1 MRAKRLWL
9 FGAGA
14 ATLCL
19 IVLFILISRPAD
31 VGQSH
36 FFKDQSYHY
45 ETLRLLGTEPYGGA
59 DTEEVLETIKHI
71 RAGDAQGYYKAWS
84 ATAER
89 TLALAERTRDAQSK
103 GGACLRAHSYF
114 RVAEFFLPPSDPKR
128 SIATQKNLSA
138 FYDGLA
144 ALGVKCERMEAPYGN
159 GYRLPMNYY
168 PAEAQ
173 NRKNTL
179 LVFQGGY
186 DSTLE
191 ELYFDLVK
199 DAHDHGYD
207 ILTFNGPGQGL
218 VLTEQKL
225 PFTYEWEKPVSAV
238 MDTFLAHHERPKKIA
253 LIGQSMGGYL
263 APRAA
268 AFDDRFDGVVAYDVF
283 FDMGEAARRFI
294 PKPIFWMRDH
304 GMTGL
309 AESLINWKKSRSP
322 GTRWALDNAMWTLG
336 KEHPLDA
343 IDEFQKYS
351 LAGVAQRIKCD
362 VLILAGAEDHF
373 IPIEQVKQ
381 MQEALT
387 SARSVTTKIYDRESG
402 GAEHCQMGA
411 PTLWHATLFDWLSE
425 KFEVNAE
432 IQSQE
437 GVH

>member
-1 MRAKRLWL
+1 MKSKRLWL
-9 FGAGA
+9 FGA
-14 ATLCL
+14 
-19 IVLFILISRPAD
+19 SD
-31 VGQSH
+31 VGRSH
-36 FFKDQSYHY
+36 FFEDQTYHFQ
-45 ETLRLLGTEPYGGA
+45 TLRLLGNEPYGGA

-71 RAGDAQGYYKAWS
+71 SAGDAQGWYKAWS

-89 TLALAERTRDAQSK
+89 TLVLAERTLDPQSR
-103 GGACLRAHSYF
+103 GGTYLRTHSYF
-114 RVAEFFLPPSDPKR
+114 RVSEFFLPPSDTRR

-138 FYDGLA
+138 FYNGLA
-144 ALGVKCERMEAPYGN
+144 ALRATYERMEAPYGKA
-159 GYRLPMNYY
+159 YRLPMNYY

-179 LVFQGGY
+179 LVFHGGY

-207 ILTFNGPGQGL
+207 ILTFSGPGQGL

-225 PFTYEWEKPVSAV
+225 PFTYEWEKPTSAV
-238 MDTFLAHHERPKKIA
+238 MDTFLAHHERPGKMV

-268 AFDDRFDGVVAYDVF
+268 AFDNRFDGVVAYDVF
-283 FDMGEAARRFI
+283 FDMGAAAKRFV

-309 AESLINWKKSRSP
+309 AETLINWKASQAP
-322 GTRWALDNAMWTLG
+322 GLRWALDNGMWTLG

-351 LAGVAQRIKCD
+351 LTGVAQRIKGD
-362 VLILAGAEDHF
+362 VLLLAGQEDHF
-373 IPIEQVKQ
+373 VPIEQVKQ

-402 GAEHCQMGA
+402 GGEHCQMGA

-425 KFEVNAE
+425 KFDNNTNL
-432 IQSQE
+432 
-437 GVH
+437 HL

>member
-19 IVLFILISRPAD
+19 IVLFIFIGRPSD

-36 FFKDQSYHY
+36 FFKDQTYHFQ
-45 ETLRLLGTEPYGGA
+45 TLRALSEEPYGGS
-59 DTEEVLETIKHI
+59 DTAEVLETVKHI
-71 RAGDAQGYYKAWS
+71 RSGDTQGWYKAWS
-84 ATAER
+84 TTAER
-89 TLALAERTRDAQSK
+89 TQDAQSR
-103 GGACLRAHSYF
+103 GGAFLRAHTYF
-114 RVAEFFLPPSDPKR
+114 RTAEFLLPPSDPKR
-128 SIATQKNLSA
+128 SIATEKNLSA
-138 FYDGLA
+138 FYNGLA
-144 ALGVKCERMEAPYGN
+144 ALGVKYERMEAPYDN

-179 LVFQGGY
+179 LVFHGGY

-207 ILTFNGPGQGL
+207 VLTFNGPGQGL

-225 PFTYEWEKPVSAV
+225 PFTYEWEKPTAAV
-238 MDTFLAHHERPKKIA
+238 MDTFLAHHERPKNMV

-268 AFDDRFDGVVAYDVF
+268 AFDNRFDGVVAYDVF
-283 FDMGEAARRFI
+283 SDMGAAAKRLV
-294 PKPIFWMRDH
+294 PKVVFWMRDH

-309 AESLINWKKSRSP
+309 VDKLINWKASQSP
-322 GTRWALDNAMWTLG
+322 GMRWAIDNGMWTLG
-336 KEHPLDA
+336 KEHPLDV

-362 VLILAGAEDHF
+362 VLLLAGTEDHF
-373 IPIEQVKQ
+373 VPIEQVKL

-387 SARSVTTKIYDRESG
+387 SARSVTTK
-402 GAEHCQMGA
+402 
-411 PTLWHATLFDWLSE
+411 
-425 KFEVNAE
+425 
-432 IQSQE
+432 
-437 GVH
+437 

>member
-1 MRAKRLWL
+1 MRAKRLRL
-9 FGAGA
+9 FGVGA
-14 ATLCL
+14 AALCL
-19 IVLFILISRPAD
+19 IAIFVGSPSD
-31 VGQSH
+31 VGRSH
-36 FFKDQSYHY
+36 FFKDQSYHFQ
-45 ETLRLLGTEPYGGA
+45 TLRALSHEPFGGS

-71 RAGDAQGYYKAWS
+71 RSGDAQGWYNAWN

-89 TLALAERTRDAQSK
+89 TLALAERTQNAQSK
-103 GGACLRAHSYF
+103 GGAFLRAHTYF
-114 RVAEFFLPPSDPKR
+114 LTAEFFLPPSDPKR
-128 SIATQKNLSA
+128 SIATQKNVSA
-138 FYDGLA
+138 FYNGLA
-144 ALGVKCERMEAPYGN
+144 ALGVKWERMDAPYGN

-168 PAEAQ
+168 PADAQ
-173 NRKNTL
+173 NRKSTL

-207 ILTFNGPGQGL
+207 ILTFSGPGQGS

-225 PFTYEWEKPVSAV
+225 PFTYEWEKPTSAV
-238 MDTFLAHHERPKKIA
+238 MDTFLAHHERPRKIV

-268 AFDDRFDGVVAYDVF
+268 AFDNRFDGVVAYDVF
-283 FDMGEAARRFI
+283 FDMGAAARRFV
-294 PKPIFWMRDH
+294 PKPIFWLRDH

-309 AESLINWKKSRSP
+309 ADTLIHLKESRSP
-322 GTRWALDNAMWTLG
+322 GVRWALDNAMWTLG

-351 LAGVAQRIKCD
+351 LAGVAQHIHGD
-362 VLILAGAEDHF
+362 VLLMAGTEDHF
-373 IPIEQVKQ
+373 VPFNQVKQ

-402 GAEHCQMGA
+402 GREHCQMGA
-411 PTLWHATLFDWLSE
+411 PTLWHAALFDWLSE
-425 KFEVNAE
+425 KFE
-432 IQSQE
+432 SRP
-437 GVH
+437 